1 MIHESN
7 RFIIHS
13 SDTVD
18 LKKITFKKNISFSKD
33 LFKKSIK
40 YNQNNLFIQTPVL
53 YIPFDINTYNKLD
66 VSFLN
71 LDKDMEIKLFY
82 DLVNSISNKILNLKS
97 LKDKTFISSIK
108 SKNSIFPERLR
119 LNIIN
124 RKIIKLYNDSNE
136 QITFNELKEK
146 TYAKFII
153 CPKDIWITTNKFG
166 INWNIIQIKM
176 YFRTDYFPKEL
187 VFLED
192 DTNINNNNIYDKY
205 FKMLKRGVPKDA
217 IKQKLILDNLDPSII
232 DNPKSCNTKVKT
244 NPNISKNTSL
254 LSEIK
259 LGIKFKAT
267 ETNKKKD
274 KSTIKYETG
283 FVPSLNDI
291 RDILK
296 KMKYI

>member
-1 MIHESN
+1 MINESN
-7 RFIIHS
+7 RFIIHRPDS
-13 SDTVD
+13 ID

-53 YIPFDINTYNKLD
+53 YIPFDINNYNKLD
-66 VSFLN
+66 ISFLN

-97 LKDKTFISSIK
+97 LKDKIFISSIK

-119 LNIIN
+119 LNIID
-124 RKIIKLYNDSNE
+124 RKIIKLYNESKE
-136 QITFNELKEK
+136 QITFNELKNK

-153 CPKDIWITTNKFG
+153 CPKDIWITNNKFG
-166 INWNIIQIKM
+166 INWNIIQIKL
-176 YFRTDYFPKEL
+176 YFRTDYFPKEFI
-187 VFLED
+187 FLED
-192 DTNINNNNIYDKY
+192 DTNINNNNIYEKY

-217 IKQKLILDNLDPSII
+217 VKQKLLLDNLDPSII
-232 DNPKSCNTKVKT
+232 DKPKLFNTKK
-244 NPNISKNTSL
+244 NLNKNNSKNNSL

-259 LGIKFKAT
+259 LGIKLKAT
-267 ETNKKKD
+267 APNKEND
-274 KSTIKYETG
+274 KSKIKYENS
-283 FVPSLNDI
+283 FAPSLNDI
-291 RDILK
+291 RGILK